1 MNKLLKADENFDGLP
16 PWMAA
21 MRKAVLDTVT
31 QEDVAEIVKSQ
42 IKRAKEGDQ
51 AAIKF
56 VFGQLLGGDTF
67 KGATFVQNNYHGEDR
82 PDKPTKARAG
92 SADRV
97 DMMRRRMEAGL
108 PLCNGEDG
116 DGGSLE

>member
-21 MRKAVLDTVT
+21 IRKAVLDTVT
-31 QEDVAEIVKSQ
+31 QEDVTDIVRGQ
-42 IKRAKEGDQ
+42 IKKAKEGDQ

-67 KGATFVQNNYHGEDR
+67 KGATFVQNNYNTDDR
-82 PDKPTKARAG
+82 PDKPTKTRAG
-92 SADRV
+92 SGERV
-97 DMMRRRMEAGL
+97 EIMRRRLEAGL
-108 PLCNGEDG
+108 PLSNGEDG